1 MKCYFRLTK
10 RQQNV
15 LELSQHH
22 GAVLHLV
29 VQLQALN
36 EVLKVAGLFGLL
48 DFGVDGVEL
57 VDELS

>member
-1 MKCYFRLTK
+1 MNYYFRLTK

-15 LELSQHH
+15 LKLSQHH

-29 VQLQALN
+29 IQLQALN
-36 EVLKVAGLFGLL
+36 EVLEVAGLLGLL

-57 VDELS
+57 VDE